1 MPIEFKVTLRHSWAR
16 CVVDVGD
23 VVRIVGKFCKT
34 NNYSLSLDDLP
45 VKNKEDAILK
55 GRFLVLEP
63 DILIASTS
71 ISTATPW
78 ARVPLL
84 KELFKNTSDIGYP
97 LVLGNIVHLLFQK
110 ILENTSDLYIEK
122 NQHKLE
128 QTVNECI
135 KDHLIDL
142 YFIRKKVD
150 EDKLN
155 EDLQNGKSFQQ
166 LDNLSNLYSNMNGP

>member
-23 VVRIVGKFCKT
+23 VVRIVGKFCKE

-71 ISTATPW
+71 ISTATP
-78 ARVPLL
+78 
-84 KELFKNTSDIGYP
+84 
-97 LVLGNIVHLLFQK
+97 
-110 ILENTSDLYIEK
+110 
-122 NQHKLE
+122 
-128 QTVNECI
+128 
-135 KDHLIDL
+135 
-142 YFIRKKVD
+142 
-150 EDKLN
+150 
-155 EDLQNGKSFQQ
+155 
-166 LDNLSNLYSNMNGP
+166 